1 MREIRTDNWAKGANN
16 LAKPERLPEGFVR
29 HLSNVDPMPDGQL
42 ELRAGYEC
50 VLQAADCRLGVAL
63 GERIVYVDGSDIGCY
78 SISSDSAQVIG
89 AISAAGEVA
98 GVAYNGQVYLN
109 TERESVR
116 TDGVTVKSWAI
127 NSPGFAVERIA
138 GSLAAGIYKVAVT
151 ALGDDDEESGCD
163 PMIVRLAEGEALR
176 VSSDDPRT
184 LKAYVSAV
192 NGASLFSQGP
202 LIGGAMAITS
212 VDDSRERLTT
222 GGLMPMPF
230 CSMLAAYNGII
241 VGVHGRYVLFSSPM
255 HPHLFDPTSNFFQ
268 YSDEP
273 SLIAATDGGLY
284 VAAGEK
290 TYFITQPDSG
300 TPVQRPVFDIGA
312 IKGSATQLPDGR
324 AAWFTRYGL
333 AIGGPDGVVALPNRQ
348 TYAPDLAA
356 MGAAGVLEHNGGA
369 MVVTTMRGVANP
381 NNIGTGDF
389 AYLET

>member
-1 MREIRTDNWAKGANN
+1 MKDLKHESWARGANN

-29 HLSNVDPMPDGQL
+29 ELINVDPMPNGQL
-42 ELRAGYEC
+42 ELRARSTR
-50 VLQAADCRLGVAL
+50 LLPADDFRLGIAL
-63 GERIVYVDGSDIGCY
+63 GERVIYVDGANVGIFSIG
-78 SISSDSAQVIG
+78 SGSAQVIG
-89 AISAAGEVA
+89 TVSPAGSLA

-109 TERESVR
+109 TERDSVR
-116 TDGVTVKSWAI
+116 IDGATVKPWAI
-127 NSPGFAVERIA
+127 DNPGFSVERIA
-138 GSLAAGIYKVAVT
+138 GPLPAGIYKVAVT
-151 ALGDDDEESGCD
+151 ALGDDGEESGCD

-176 VSSDDPRT
+176 VRSDDSRA

-202 LIGGAMAITS
+202 LIGGVMAITN

-230 CSMLAAYNGII
+230 CSMLADYNGII
-241 VGVHGRYVLFSSPM
+241 AGVHGRYVLFSSPM
-255 HPHLFDPTSNFFQ
+255 HPHLFDPISNFFQ
-268 YSDEP
+268 YSEAP
-273 SLIAATDGGLY
+273 SLLAATSGGLY

-300 TPVQRPVFDIGA
+300 TPEQRTVMEIGA
-312 IKGSATQLPDGR
+312 VNGASTQLPDGR

-333 AIGGPDGVVALPNRQ
+333 AIGGPDGVITLPNRQ
-348 TYAPDLAA
+348 TYAPDLASI
-356 MGAAGVLEHNGGA
+356 GAAGVLEHNGNA
-369 MVVTTMRGVANP
+369 MVVTTMRGVTNP